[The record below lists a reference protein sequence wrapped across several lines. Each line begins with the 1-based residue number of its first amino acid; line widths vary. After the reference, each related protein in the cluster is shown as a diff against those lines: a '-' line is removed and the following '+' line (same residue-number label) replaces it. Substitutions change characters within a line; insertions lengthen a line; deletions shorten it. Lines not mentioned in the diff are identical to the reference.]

1 MRETK
6 YWTWHMFAGI
16 LILVLLGGHMV
27 YTHMGELTGFMR
39 TDKASDGIS
48 MQNSQARD
56 AKSWFPAYFI
66 VLLAIA
72 LYHGLYGLRTILFE
86 LCPHR
91 GAQKTMTAFLLL
103 LGLALFGLG
112 SFAAVKAHNNAL
124 PKRVD
129 QASIASQALRVGR

>member
-6 YWTWHMFAGI
+6 FWTWHMFAGV

-39 TDKASDGIS
+39 PYKDSDGIS

-56 AKSWFPAYFI
+56 AISWFPYYFV
-66 VLLAIA
+66 VLLGVA

-86 LCPHR
+86 LCPHP
-91 GAQKTMTAFLLL
+91 GAQKTMSAFLLL

-112 SFAAVKAHNNAL
+112 SFAAFKAHNNASAT
-124 PKRVD
+124 RVAEPTV
-129 QASIASQALRVGR
+129 QAQSVRR

>member
-1 MRETK
+1 MRETRW
-6 YWTWHMFAGI
+6 WTWHMFAGI

-39 TDKASDGIS
+39 TDKTSDGIS

-56 AKSWFPAYFI
+56 AKTWFPAYFI
-66 VLLAIA
+66 VLLGVA

-86 LCPHR
+86 LCPHP
-91 GAQKTMTAFLLL
+91 GAQKTMSAFLLV

-112 SFAAVKAHNNAL
+112 FFAAVKAHKNASVT
-124 PKRVD
+124 RVATPTV
-129 QASIASQALRVGR
+129 QARAIR